1 MPQKLS
7 NAVLYLMSVSAGLV
21 VANLY
26 YNQPLLNLIA
36 DTFKVTESAVSNVA
50 LTTQLGYAIGLLFI
64 IPLGDK
70 ISNKKI
76 LQVDF
81 LVMVIAL
88 LAAALSPSLF
98 YLIVSSFFIGFT
110 SAIPQLF
117 VPMAAQLSDDKGRG
131 RAIGIVM
138 SGLLIGILG
147 SRVIS
152 GLIGERFGWRIM
164 YYAAVVLMVILFIIL
179 RLKLPKI
186 NPTYKGSYTSLMK
199 SLWFYF
205 KTEPSLRLATL
216 RGALAFGG
224 LSAFWTT
231 LVFLMEDNFGLGSG
245 ATGLFGLFGIVGAL
259 AATVAGK
266 LNNKIA
272 KNKIILFSTLLL
284 IASWG
289 IFLIS
294 ENSLVGLVI
303 GIILV
308 DLGLQVL
315 HITNQNVIFSK
326 NPEARNRTNTIY
338 MVGFFIGGA
347 LGTSLGA
354 LAWQHY
360 QWIGVS
366 VLGILLS
373 VGILLVHLIFR
384 NKTI

>member
-7 NAVLYLMSVSAGLV
+7 NAVLYLMSVAAGLV

-36 DTFKVTESAVSNVA
+36 NTFKVTESAVSNVA
-50 LTTQLGYAIGLLFI
+50 LTTQLGYAFGLLFI

-231 LVFLMEDNFGLGSG
+231 LVFLMENNFGLGSG

-294 ENSLVGLVI
+294 GNSLVGLVI

-373 VGILLVHLIFR
+373 VGILVVHLIFR

>member
-26 YNQPLLNLIA
+26 YNQPLLNMIA